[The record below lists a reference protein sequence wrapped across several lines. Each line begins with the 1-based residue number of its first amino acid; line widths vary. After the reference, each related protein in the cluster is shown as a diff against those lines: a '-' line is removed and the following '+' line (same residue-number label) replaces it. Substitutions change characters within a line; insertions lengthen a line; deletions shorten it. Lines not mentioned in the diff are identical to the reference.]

1 MTGVNPSLPGIIAP
15 PPRLYM
21 GTFAIAAIGHVV
33 FPLPVTSTG
42 LIIRL
47 FGVFML
53 IISALLARWSFLT
66 MRKIGTSAN
75 PNKESVALSTSGPFA
90 FTRNPIYL
98 AMTGLYIGAGAL
110 LNSWWA
116 LFLLPPLLYLMHK
129 GVILREERSLRAQ
142 FGDADD
148 AYKATVRRGL

>member
-1 MTGVNPSLPGIIAP
+1 MTGANSSLPGIITP

-21 GTFAIAAIGHVV
+21 GAFAIAVMGHVV
-33 FPLPVTSTG
+33 FPLPVTSSG

-53 IISALLARWSFLT
+53 IISALLARWSFLA

-90 FTRNPIYL
+90 FSRNPIYL

-116 LFLLPPLLYLMHK
+116 LFLLPLLLYLMHK
-129 GVILREERSLRAQ
+129 GVILREERYLLAQ
-142 FGDADD
+142 FGDVYES
-148 AYKATVRRGL
+148 YKATVRRWL